1 MSLAEPLL
9 PLPQKMLDP
18 FAISKM
24 NGFQRSV
31 MGNLQNVQ
39 ALKQQPREDTEYPN
53 IMIIF
58 SLTRQPTSLTWLRDS
73 KLATSMQGKGEEGF
87 DRCLPSREVVGKILN
102 LTSFNAAKHL
112 QPPGLVKHLRLS
124 YPGVFSQSRGR
135 NRS

>member
-1 MSLAEPLL
+1 MSLAETLL
-9 PLPQKMLDP
+9 PLPHKMLDP

-31 MGNLQNVQ
+31 MGSLQNVQ
-39 ALKQQPREDTEYPN
+39 ALEQQPREDTEYPN
-53 IMIIF
+53 IMIIL
-58 SLTRQPTSLTWLRDS
+58 SLTNLTWLMDS

-87 DRCLPSREVVGKILN
+87 DRCPPSREVVGQILN
-102 LTSFNAAKHL
+102 LTGFSAAKHL

-135 NRS
+135 DCS